1 MCAFSILY
9 RIQSDI
15 SSVLNLCM
23 LSTYNPKHGCL
34 LFLHAGVVAAL
45 AALGEADEELTWA
58 CKSKQICAGGK
69 ERRVFLGLTYLAV
82 YTFNSDYG
90 PDYAQCRQRLRC
102 CDIKASFVGK
112 GGLQLALMAEED
124 ADNIVM
130 RFSKK
135 TAQGKADAEVFLE
148 ELLRQYH
155 DIVGE
160 DLTVHHD
167 NGDISALCAVT
178 AKKEKEHIARLTALI
193 APKMLAGKSAK
204 KEEEKAAAKKKEAEE
219 KAAAKKEDDDK
230 AAAKQAASDVAKR
243 KQEDERTKKKQE
255 AEKAAHATG
264 KRMQLPAHSD
274 QPSILLTKPL
284 YCLLTR
290 YAAGKSTQLPAHSEE
305 KEGGGGDDDDDDD
318 EEDVAPMQQA
328 AWNEEEEEDDDWESE
343 MQAEAKRKQAAS
355 NNATSS
361 KLTQQASP

>member
-1 MCAFSILY
+1 
-9 RIQSDI
+9 
-15 SSVLNLCM
+15 M
-23 LSTYNPKHGCL
+23 LSAYNPKHGCVL
-34 LFLHAGVVAAL
+34 VLHAGVVAAL

-124 ADNIVM
+124 AHNIVM

-148 ELLRQYH
+148 EVLRQYS

-167 NGDISALCAVT
+167 NGDISALSAVT
-178 AKKEKEHIARLTALI
+178 AKQEKEHIARLAALI

-219 KAAAKKEDDDK
+219 KAAAK
-230 AAAKQAASDVAKR
+230 QAASDAAKR
-243 KQEDERTKKKQE
+243 KQEDERTKKTQE
-255 AEKAAHATG
+255 AEKASHATG
-264 KRMQLPAHSD
+264 KSVQLPAHSD
-274 QPSILLTKPL
+274 QTPILLLTKPL
-284 YCLLTR
+284 CY
-290 YAAGKSTQLPAHSEE
+290 
-305 KEGGGGDDDDDDD
+305 
-318 EEDVAPMQQA
+318 
-328 AWNEEEEEDDDWESE
+328 
-343 MQAEAKRKQAAS
+343 
-355 NNATSS
+355 
-361 KLTQQASP
+361 